1 MSGRHLLVVSPK
13 KASPAGDAACCA
25 PLAEGPLSEGESVQL
40 ALVLAAMADPVR
52 LRLLSIIA
60 SSGEVCS
67 CNLEEPVGRSQS
79 TISHHTRVLAEAG
92 LIVGEKHGRWT
103 WWRVV
108 PEQLTTVRRFL
119 GGS

>member
-25 PLAEGPLSEGESVQL
+25 PLAEGPLSEGESVHL